1 MTATKPILPL
11 AQVAADPVMPTPAN
25 DLLPTGTLTM
35 GMIRQRV
42 TSRRTQMVAVEVK
55 RPRRVHEIDAAEA
68 AFFPRLF
75 WGIYLAFDQDDPENA
90 RIASALREDM
100 QTYGDLMNPSQWP
113 DFKREMDSAA
123 MSAMEIRQHRQGQC
137 CRASQTGRCVMR
149 QPKPFWECEY
159 RNDRRKHRHRCF
171 VCRRIINVGQPVVM
185 HLRIGGGPR
194 AAHTECAD
202 QNTGIGKRLVWRDLM
217 LVWGLSA
224 LLRQGWPVGDQ
235 LHEAKQKVGVC
246 GGDHE

>member
-55 RPRRVHEIDAAEA
+55 RPRKVNEFDVAEA
-68 AFFPRLF
+68 ALFPRLF

-123 MSAMEIRQHRQGQC
+123 MSAMEIMVDRQI
-137 CRASQTGRCVMR
+137 GRDGGWNAIKVFAVSFLLMLWVDRHAAQAMYTTRFAALAGEVFDHMR
-149 QPKPFWECEY
+149 SLHGDEFAAVEPSAHKMLPK
-159 RNDRRKHRHRCF
+159 
-171 VCRRIINVGQPVVM
+171 VI
-185 HLRIGGGPR
+185 
-194 AAHTECAD
+194 
-202 QNTGIGKRLVWRDLM
+202 KRLKAC
-217 LVWGLSA
+217 GLFMWLPDYRGA
-224 LLRQGWPVGDQ
+224 
-235 LHEAKQKVGVC
+235 E
-246 GGDHE
+246 E